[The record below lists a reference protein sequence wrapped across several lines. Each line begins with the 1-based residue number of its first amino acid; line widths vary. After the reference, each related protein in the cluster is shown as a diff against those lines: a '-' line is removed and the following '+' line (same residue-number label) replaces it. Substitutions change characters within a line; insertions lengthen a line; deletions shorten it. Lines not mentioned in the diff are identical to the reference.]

1 MNRLIGLGIAM
12 VLTGALVGDAQ
23 ACRKAKQ
30 KHKKA
35 EVCQSVMD
43 NDNAVEDNKTID
55 RSTESLSDKKEPT
68 EESVIPVTAEEKKM
82 WEQLLK
88 MGYKQESY
96 KILFEDATASERK
109 KLFEEAKDAFNKATM
124 EATREE
130 ELKAKAASDQKRKD
144 EADKAKKE

>member
-12 VLTGALVGDAQ
+12 VLAGALVGDAQ

-30 KHKKA
+30 KHKKT
-35 EVCQSVMD
+35 EVCRSVVD
-43 NDNAVEDNKTID
+43 NDNVAEDNKTTTG
-55 RSTESLSDKKEPT
+55 SSESITDKKEPT
-68 EESVIPVTAEEKKM
+68 EEAVAPVTAEEKKM

-124 EATREE
+124 EATKEE

>member
-1 MNRLIGLGIAM
+1 M
-12 VLTGALVGDAQ
+12 T
-23 ACRKAKQ
+23 
-30 KHKKA
+30 
-35 EVCQSVMD
+35 
-43 NDNAVEDNKTID
+43 
-55 RSTESLSDKKEPT
+55 
-68 EESVIPVTAEEKKM
+68 PVTAEEKKM